1 MSDKLE
7 KRSLP
12 LADFEVRSDDGGK
25 VIVEGYAAKFDD
37 ETVIGGKF
45 AERIDR
51 GAFDKANMTDTV
63 ALFNHDWNMPLARVN
78 RGLELEVDEVGL
90 KYRFELGNQSYAKD
104 LAENIRMGI
113 VSTSSFGFTI
123 AEDDWEKRND
133 GVHLRTIKSVD
144 KLYDVSPTTQGAY
157 PTTEVALRSML
168 EALGDE
174 VAEEELRLLRA
185 DDYTG
190 EDEEKDE
197 QAVEDRV
204 EDEEDMVEDTDDTNE
219 DDSEQRG
226 ELVEE
231 QLIDTEILPHP
242 FAQAANH
249 ESTEARNNNSNNS
262 NNMKNNAPAYVQG
275 LGDSEARAVEKFSFG
290 KMIKEAAQGKLSGLE
305 AEMNQEAR
313 NEFQNAKV
321 NIAGGVSI
329 PSMILRAAPMSVGA
343 DVATSGSERESFD
356 GKVGLQDAGLIAA
369 FRPNDVAVQMGVRQL
384 TGLTGDVVF
393 NVQNTVLEATTPN
406 EAAPATEDNLNFGTV
421 TLQPKRYGV
430 YTRVTDQM
438 LAQSADDMGLF
449 IANDI
454 RKALDAKFSTDVISA
469 INTAAGALLEGTNDA
484 NTVLDLEAALLA
496 ADVPLENIALLS
508 GTTAYRYA
516 REQSMD
522 PGSGLLYATSPR
534 DRRSIA
540 GYPAIIHSG
549 VVTDVIY
556 AADRSQL
563 VSGTWGGL
571 NIIVDPYTDADRGV
585 VRMIANVY
593 KDFKTLHASGIHG
606 VDNVGAV
613 TVVP

>member
-1 MSDKLE
+1 
-7 KRSLP
+7 
-12 LADFEVRSDDGGK
+12 
-25 VIVEGYAAKFDD
+25 
-37 ETVIGGKF
+37 
-45 AERIDR
+45 
-51 GAFDKANMTDTV
+51 
-63 ALFNHDWNMPLARVN
+63 
-78 RGLELEVDEVGL
+78 
-90 KYRFELGNQSYAKD
+90 
-104 LAENIRMGI
+104 
-113 VSTSSFGFTI
+113 
-123 AEDDWEKRND
+123 
-133 GVHLRTIKSVD
+133 
-144 KLYDVSPTTQGAY
+144 
-157 PTTEVALRSML
+157 
-168 EALGDE
+168 
-174 VAEEELRLLRA
+174 
-185 DDYTG
+185 
-190 EDEEKDE
+190 
-197 QAVEDRV
+197 
-204 EDEEDMVEDTDDTNE
+204 MVEDTDDTNE

-313 NEFQNAKV
+313 NEFQDAQV

-343 DVATSGSERESFD
+343 DVGNGSSVGDRASWD
-356 GKVGLQDAGLIAA
+356 GTVGIQDAGLIEA

-393 NVQNTVLEATTPN
+393 NVQASELAAEQAN
-406 EAAPATEDNLNFGTV
+406 EAAALTEDNINFGAV
-421 TLQPKRYGV
+421 KLQPKRYGV

-454 RKALDAKFSTDVISA
+454 RKALDAKFSADVIAA
-469 INTAAGALLEGTNDA
+469 INTAAGTLLEGTADA
-484 NTVLDLEAALLA
+484 NTVLDLEAELLA

-516 REQSMD
+516 REQSLD

-549 VVTDVIY
+549 VVADVLY
-556 AADRSQL
+556 ACDRSQL

-571 NIIVDPYTDADRGV
+571 NIIVDPYTDADQGV

-593 KDFKTLHASGIHG
+593 KDFKTLQASGIHG
-606 VDNVGAV
+606 LDNVGA
-613 TVVP
+613 TA